1 MLFLDYVPELTPLEF
16 EIYRFVAQHLDAVS
30 KIKIKELANHTH
42 TSATS
47 ITRFCK
53 KFECASFSE
62 FKIKLRMYN
71 DSLQKS
77 KIAESDETQYMDFL
91 QRVNQPFLQE
101 KIDQAVALL
110 REKQLVLFIGS
121 GTSETIAAYGSLY
134 FTNLAKTALKIED
147 PSNYPIKWFSEEI
160 LEKVCVI
167 VLSIS
172 GETKEM
178 IHYLQRLN
186 QKKCCIIA
194 ITNSETSTI
203 SRLSDLT
210 IPYFIERETIYK
222 SSNNTDSCP
231 IFIRKNC

>member
-1 MLFLDYVPELTPLEF
+1 
-16 EIYRFVAQHLDAVS
+16 
-30 KIKIKELANHTH
+30 
-42 TSATS
+42 
-47 ITRFCK
+47 
-53 KFECASFSE
+53 
-62 FKIKLRMYN
+62 MYN

-101 KIDQAVALL
+101 KINQSVALL
-110 REKQLVLFIGS
+110 REKQLVLFIDS

-147 PSNYPIKWFSEEI
+147 LSNYPIEWFSKEI

-178 IHYLQRLN
+178 THYLQRLN
-186 QKKCCIIA
+186 PKKCCIIA
-194 ITNSETSTI
+194 ITNSETSII
-203 SRLSDLT
+203 S
-210 IPYFIERETIYK
+210 
-222 SSNNTDSCP
+222 
-231 IFIRKNC
+231 